1 MTLST
6 EELDIE
12 RRRGRIAGIATIA
25 AGFLIVVGIFWDL
38 RANRDRPDGKDDKA
52 ERLLYFDEHSTELIA
67 ASVVRA
73 VGFLLFAFAVVHLYR
88 ATRARYPELQR
99 ATLIVGLLG
108 VVGVAVGSVIHTLQL
123 ASEASDIAARN
134 FATPQS
140 ADNAAEDATP
150 SPLLLMPGT
159 VALASWGV
167 LASLA
172 AMRVG
177 LLTRFMGVLGI
188 MSGVGLLLGLPLMV
202 FWLIAVGVLFLG
214 RWPGGLPP
222 AWDAGEARPWP
233 GREQREDSID
243 EAVVEAGSS
252 RNGEVDAVGPAVRK
266 AEPDAEEP
274 DQPARARRKRKRRR

>member
-1 MTLST
+1 MTLSA
-6 EELDIE
+6 EELNAE
-12 RRRGRIAGIATIA
+12 RRRGRIAGVVTIA
-25 AGFLIVVGIFWDL
+25 AGALIVGGIFWDL
-38 RANRDRPDGKDDKA
+38 SANRDRPNSKDDKA
-52 ERLLYFDEHSTELIA
+52 ERLLYFDQHSTDLIA
-67 ASVVRA
+67 ASMVRA

-88 ATRARYPELQR
+88 ATKARYPELQR

-108 VVGVAVGSVIHTLQL
+108 VVGVAAGSLIHTLQL
-123 ASEASDIAARN
+123 ASEASDFAVRG
-134 FATPQS
+134 FATANA

-150 SPLLLMPGT
+150 SPFLLMPGT

-188 MSGVGLLLGLPLMV
+188 MSGVGLLLGLPVMV
-202 FWLIAVGVLFLG
+202 FWLIGVGVLFLG
-214 RWPGGLPP
+214 RWPRGLPP

-233 GREQREDSID
+233 GREQAEDPID
-243 EAVVEAGSS
+243 DAVVEAGSS
-252 RNGEVDAVGPAVRK
+252 RNGEVDAVGPGVRR
-266 AEPDAEEP
+266 PDEEDP